1 MKNKMLKS
9 ELKQLIK
16 EEIQIIL
23 NEEKILSQKKFQ
35 TVISNIDKQLLELR
49 VHANAFAKL
58 MGRSNGKI

>member
-58 MGRSNGKI
+58 MGISNGKI